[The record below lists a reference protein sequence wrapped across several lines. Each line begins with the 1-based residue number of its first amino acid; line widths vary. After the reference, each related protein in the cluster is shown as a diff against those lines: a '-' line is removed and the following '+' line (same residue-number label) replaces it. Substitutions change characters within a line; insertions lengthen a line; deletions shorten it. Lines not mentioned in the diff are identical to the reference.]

1 MNFDGV
7 LNIITTFSFVI
18 PIIFLFKMYTNKN
31 ITKEEHSKM
40 LPFVK
45 IWCIQCVVAVTG
57 VLLNTAM
64 AVFIEA
70 KVNRNFMGIEF
81 APATFTSIYNL
92 IGLIVAT
99 AFVYIWGSTKFGKLK
114 VTKKFSIGI
123 FINAAAFAVL
133 AVPVLT
139 GGKTSLFSPLWVIAY
154 YLILSF
160 GDNFINPIGISMTA
174 KLAPKS
180 YETQMQSAWSQTT
193 SIANGI
199 SIIIFKFLTT
209 ADQQM
214 MIFPAMAVVL
224 VITACILI
232 MMSKKIDEVI

>member
-1 MNFDGV
+1 
-7 LNIITTFSFVI
+7 
-18 PIIFLFKMYTNKN
+18 
-31 ITKEEHSKM
+31 
-40 LPFVK
+40 
-45 IWCIQCVVAVTG
+45 
-57 VLLNTAM
+57 
-64 AVFIEA
+64 
-70 KVNRNFMGIEF
+70 
-81 APATFTSIYNL
+81 
-92 IGLIVAT
+92 
-99 AFVYIWGSTKFGKLK
+99 
-114 VTKKFSIGI
+114 
-123 FINAAAFAVL
+123 
-133 AVPVLT
+133 
-139 GGKTSLFSPLWVIAY
+139 
-154 YLILSF
+154 
-160 GDNFINPIGISMTA
+160 MTA